1 MSDFFAGARKVS
13 PEMRRAALV
22 GLQREAEMLSAYG
35 QLMQSRGVTGTYTL
49 DQYEPAIGTGVDKRV
64 VQSQHGIFRRAHS

>member
-1 MSDFFAGARKVS
+1 M
-13 PEMRRAALV
+13 